1 MLSFKFGADGSEY
14 SKGLDKMRKDTKAWA
29 GSVKGMIGGAIGVGA
44 LVAGFQKITEA
55 AKELNKQAKLFDV
68 STTTIQKFG
77 AAAEQAGFTFDNL
90 ADAMHDMTEKAQDAA
105 NGNKNY
111 AEAFEMMG
119 LKAEDFMNLSFEEK
133 VKAFGDGLKYA
144 GDQGLEFLAA
154 NELAGGAAQELIGT
168 FKDGGASFFEYADGI
183 NAISEANVQAAVKAA
198 DAWAEVKNEM
208 VGLSDTVITSL
219 SSALPYIKA
228 FGRDFSRF
236 IGGGI
241 EKALILNST
250 FGKATKALLKGNIA
264 EAKAAVDS
272 VGAQMDKL
280 NERLAMQKE
289 ISDTSLA
296 NDLNG
301 KSGKDDDKS
310 KGGGESPRERAA
322 RLAKELAATKEAA
335 DAKRKADRDEI
346 NAAKEK
352 LSAEEKLQKMRDD
365 IAETQKKRAFDQ
377 MSLDEQ
383 KNALTAEK
391 IKLEKEFLAVTGE
404 ARSLGEGGTDAEKS
418 ELKGKA
424 LSIKKEL
431 LDIAGEL
438 STVNEDI
445 ASKEKSDKEKKEQT
459 DKEAKIEALEAM
471 KVDEEDNLITTSL
484 QSIGGGGGFSML
496 GDPMLDET
504 KKTNTKLDELI
515 ANTKPAGGTKDVE
528 I

>member
-29 GSVKGMIGGAIGVGA
+29 GSVKGMIGGAIGVTA

-105 NGNKNY
+105 NGNQNY
-111 AEAFEMMG
+111 ADAFAMMG
-119 LKAEDFMNLSFEEK
+119 IKAEDFMNLKFEEK

-144 GDQGLEFLAA
+144 SNQGLEFLAA

-183 NAISEANVQAAVKAA
+183 NTISEANVQAAVRAA

-208 VGLSDTVITSL
+208 VGWGDVIITSL
-219 SSALPYIKA
+219 SNALPYIKA
-228 FGRDFSRF
+228 FGRDFATF

-241 EKALILNST
+241 EKALILNT
-250 FGKATKALLKGNIA
+250 AFIKVNKAFFTGNIE
-264 EAKAAVDS
+264 EARAAADAVS
-272 VGAQMDKL
+272 GQMDKL
-280 NERLAMQKE
+280 NERLAMQKKL
-289 ISDTSLA
+289 SDTELA
-296 NDLNG
+296 GDLNK
-301 KSGKDDDKS
+301 KSGKGGDESKS
-310 KGGGESPRERAA
+310 GEESPRERAA
-322 RLAKELAATKEAA
+322 RMAKELAATKEAS

-346 NAAKEK
+346 NAAREK
-352 LSAEEKLQKMRDD
+352 LSAEGKLQKMRDD

-383 KNALTAEK
+383 KNSLTAKK
-391 IKLEKEFLAVTGE
+391 IKLEKAFLSVVGE

-424 LSIKKEL
+424 LGIKKEL
-431 LDIAGEL
+431 LNIAGGL

-445 ASKEKSDKEKKEQT
+445 SSKDKAEKEKKEQT
-459 DKEAKIEALEAM
+459 EKEAKIESLEAM
-471 KVDEEDNLITTSL
+471 KLEENDNLITTSL

-496 GDPMLDET
+496 GDPQLDEA
-504 KKTNTKLDELI
+504 KKTNAKLEEII
-515 ANTKPAGGTKDVE
+515 ANTRAAGGAKEVE